1 MPLTVNVGI
10 SRKASANYQSAGLSI
25 NLTAELDQS
34 LLADPPRLQ
43 SEIDRIYRQAE
54 EALDRKAGG
63 VTSVTAV
70 TTESRIPPSHA
81 VERQPVHH
89 RNGGAS
95 NRHAAQNDANPQ
107 VAAHGSAGR
116 SDDGFHGG
124 PVRPATESQ
133 VRALRAICKRGR
145 LDLDREA
152 HDEFG
157 VESADHLDVRQA
169 SQLIDSLKERQQVV
183 PEARGRFQR

>member
-63 VTSVTAV
+63 VTTA
-70 TTESRIPPSHA
+70 A
-81 VERQPVHH
+81 
-89 RNGGAS
+89 
-95 NRHAAQNDANPQ
+95 
-107 VAAHGSAGR
+107 
-116 SDDGFHGG
+116 
-124 PVRPATESQ
+124 PATEPHAAISSAMDRPAERHG
-133 VRALRAICKRGR
+133 VAANGSGNGNGHSNGHGGHATPRAPGAATKDSTVLPEKCLRKKHTEPWQARQPPCPK
-145 LDLDREA
+145 A
-152 HDEFG
+152 S
-157 VESADHLDVRQA
+157 SAWVCSSGFPHR
-169 SQLIDSLKERQQVV
+169 
-183 PEARGRFQR
+183 

>member
-63 VTSVTAV
+63 VTTAAPA
-70 TTESRIPPSHA
+70 TEP
-81 VERQPVHH
+81 
-89 RNGGAS
+89 
-95 NRHAAQNDANPQ
+95 HAAISSAMDRPAERHG
-107 VAAHGSAGR
+107 VAANGSGNGNGHSNGHGGHATNGSAY
-116 SDDGFHGG
+116 GG
-124 PVRPATESQ
+124 MIRPATESQ
-133 VRALRAICKRGR
+133 VRALRAIAKRNR
-145 LDLDREA
+145 LDLDHEVFQ
-152 HDEFG
+152 EFG
-157 VESADHLDVRQA
+157 VEGADQLDVKQA
-169 SQLIDSLKERQQVV
+169 SALIDLLKDRAQAA
-183 PEARGRFQR
+183 PAASGGRRWRP

>member
-63 VTSVTAV
+63 VTSAAPA
-70 TTESRIPPSHA
+70 TEP
-81 VERQPVHH
+81 
-89 RNGGAS
+89 
-95 NRHAAQNDANPQ
+95 HAAIGSAMDRPAERHG
-107 VAAHGSAGR
+107 VAANGSSNGNGSHNGHATNGSAY
-116 SDDGFHGG
+116 GG
-124 PVRPATESQ
+124 MIRPATESQ
-133 VRALRAICKRGR
+133 VRALRAIAKRNR

-152 HDEFG
+152 HEEFG
-157 VESADHLDVRQA
+157 VEGADQLDVKQA
-169 SQLIDSLKERQQVV
+169 SALIDLLKDRAQAA
-183 PEARGRFQR
+183 PAASGGRRWRP

>member
-63 VTSVTAV
+63 MTGAAP
-70 TTESRIPPSHA
+70 TTEP
-81 VERQPVHH
+81 
-89 RNGGAS
+89 
-95 NRHAAQNDANPQ
+95 HAAISSAMDRPAERHG
-107 VAAHGSAGR
+107 VAANGSANGNGH
-116 SDDGFHGG
+116 SNGHGG
-124 PVRPATESQ
+124 HATNGSAYGGMIRPATESQ
-133 VRALRAICKRGR
+133 MRALRAICKRHR
-145 LDLDREA
+145 LDVDHEA
-152 HDEFG
+152 HEEFG
-157 VESADHLDVRQA
+157 VEGADQLDVKQA
-169 SQLIDSLKERQQVV
+169 SALIDLLKDRVQAA
-183 PEARGRFQR
+183 PAASGGRRWRP

>member
-63 VTSVTAV
+63 ASTAAPAP
-70 TTESRIPPSHA
+70 EPHA
-81 VERQPVHH
+81 AT
-89 RNGGAS
+89 GGAMDRPAE
-95 NRHAAQNDANPQ
+95 RHG
-107 VAAHGSAGR
+107 VAANGSSNGNGNGHGGHGHSNGHATNGSAY
-116 SDDGFHGG
+116 GG
-124 PVRPATESQ
+124 MIRPATESQ
-133 VRALRAICKRGR
+133 VRALRAIAKRNR

-152 HDEFG
+152 HEEFG
-157 VESADHLDVRQA
+157 VEGADQLDVKQA
-169 SQLIDSLKERQQVV
+169 SALIDLLKDRAQAA
-183 PEARGRFQR
+183 PAASGGRRWRP

>member
-63 VTSVTAV
+63 ASTAAPAP
-70 TTESRIPPSHA
+70 EPHA
-81 VERQPVHH
+81 AT
-89 RNGGAS
+89 GGAMDRPAE
-95 NRHAAQNDANPQ
+95 RHG
-107 VAAHGSAGR
+107 VAANGSSNGNGHSNGHGGHATNGSAY
-116 SDDGFHGG
+116 GG
-124 PVRPATESQ
+124 MIRPATESQ
-133 VRALRAICKRGR
+133 VRALRAIAKRNR

-152 HDEFG
+152 HEEFG
-157 VESADHLDVRQA
+157 VEGADQLDVKQA
-169 SQLIDSLKERQQVV
+169 SALIDLLKDRTQAA
-183 PEARGRFQR
+183 PAASGGRRWRP